1 MVSTRVPAFWNSSY
15 QPYSHLCHQS
25 SKDLPLLPQCFLPNR
40 SLTRESPLNTQ
51 NFGIVS
57 LLASTLFV
65 SDWVVCHRMHHVMI
79 MLFTLCFDESRL
91 LTFLRQTGYTFHR
104 FDNVI
109 PLFYL
114 YPYVTSKV
122 IFLRHSCVPDVHM
135 SSNEVILNLNRSLPY
150 SESRI
155 QKRLFHLGASIT
167 EY

>member
-1 MVSTRVPAFWNSSY
+1 MIGSY
-15 QPYSHLCHQS
+15 VKSYASCYDYALYVMFRREQAL
-25 SKDLPLLPQCFLPNR
+25 DFL
-40 SLTRESPLNTQ
+40 
-51 NFGIVS
+51 
-57 LLASTLFV
+57 A
-65 SDWVVCHRMHHVMI
+65 
-79 MLFTLCFDESRL
+79 
-91 LTFLRQTGYTFHR
+91 LRTGYTFHR

-135 SSNEVILNLNRSLPY
+135 SSNEVILNLNCSLLY